1 MTIIKNEKIN
11 EHLKGLEGWELRDKE
26 IHTNFK
32 RKDFIDSIGFVSRI
46 ALLAE
51 RADHHPD
58 ILVQYNKVDIT
69 LSTHSEGGV
78 TEKDIKLAGEIEEVK

>member
-1 MTIIKNEKIN
+1 MPK
-11 EHLKGLEGWELRDKE
+11 LSDKE
-26 IHTNFK
+26 ARDATAALDGWTFHDNQIEKAWKFK
-32 RKDFIDSIGFVSRI
+32 DHVEAMGFVNRV

-58 ILVQYNKVDIT
+58 LNIVYSDVRIR

-78 TEKDIKLAGEIEEVK
+78 TKKDIDLAKEIDAYS

>member
-1 MTIIKNEKIN
+1 MAILEKEKIN
-11 EHLKGLEGWELRDKE
+11 EHLKNLEGWEFRDKE
-26 IHTNFK
+26 IHKNFK
-32 RKDFIDSIGFVSRI
+32 RKDFVDSIGFVSRI

-58 ILVQYNKVDIT
+58 IMVRYNKVDIT

>member
-1 MTIIKNEKIN
+1 MAKLTDEKAR
-11 EHLKGLEGWELRDKE
+11 KAAAGLDGWSYADDQIEKSWK
-26 IHTNFK
+26 FK
-32 RKDFIDSIGFVSRI
+32 DHVEAMGFVNRV

-58 ILVQYNKVDIT
+58 LNIVYANVRIR

-78 TEKDIKLAGEIEEVK
+78 TEKDIALAKEIDAYS